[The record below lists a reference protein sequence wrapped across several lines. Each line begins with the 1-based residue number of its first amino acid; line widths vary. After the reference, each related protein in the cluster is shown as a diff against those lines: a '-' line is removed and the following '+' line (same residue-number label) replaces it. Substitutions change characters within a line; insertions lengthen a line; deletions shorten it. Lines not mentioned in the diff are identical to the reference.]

1 MCTLLQA
8 RDRFAHRHVHFVAN
22 QTESQGVQLLKHFQQ
37 PLKPVQE
44 DSTVLFLRRDK
55 KFNDSA
61 TFFVGVW
68 AASEAPWQV
77 APPETID

>member
-1 MCTLLQA
+1 MII
-8 RDRFAHRHVHFVAN
+8 FA
-22 QTESQGVQLLKHFQQ
+22 LQQ

-44 DSTVLFLRRDK
+44 DSTLLFLRRDK